1 MKNAIAIF
9 VKEHPYITTY
19 LVLEVIAAAKN
30 TIVGVAQSITGNYPP
45 TSPEPTIDIDAKMPD
60 EGDTTDNTADSTESD

>member
-19 LVLEVIAAAKN
+19 LVLEVISGVKDA
-30 TIVGVAQSITGNYPP
+30 IVGVSQAITGNYPP
-45 TSPEPTIDIDAKMPD
+45 TRPEPTIDIDAKMPD
-60 EGDTTDNTADSTESD
+60 EGDATDNTADSTESD